1 MVTMTVDSRS
11 YHGDVL
17 YENPTFS
24 FREGV
29 TVLVGCNGSGKTTL
43 MRRLEAAL
51 AGVEDVSARTF
62 DLRDVEGFLSRALV
76 RPDGRDDM
84 AAVLGSS
91 EGERVVVLLGKALG
105 WAWKQCERGVP
116 RVLLML
122 DSLDSGA
129 DVPTIERV
137 VDALETT
144 VRMVADTYGT
154 RLHVLVSANGYE
166 LARGEHCV
174 DVSTG
179 KVMRFSSYDEYR
191 DFCMRSHERR
201 AVDYG
206 TEDSKPC

>member
-1 MVTMTVDSRS
+1 MITMTVDPRS
-11 YHGDVL
+11 YCGDVL

-51 AGVEDVSARTF
+51 AGVEDVSVRTF

-76 RPDGRDDM
+76 RPDGRSDM
-84 AAVLGSS
+84 AAILGSS
-91 EGERVVVLLGKALG
+91 EGERVVVLLGKALE
-105 WAWKQCERGVP
+105 WAWAQCERGVP

-129 DVPTIERV
+129 DVPTIDHV
-137 VDALETT
+137 VDTLETT
-144 VRMVADTYGT
+144 ACEVADAYGT

-166 LARGEHCV
+166 LARGRRCV

-179 KVMRFSSYDEYR
+179 MVRWFSSYDSYR
-191 DFCMRSHERR
+191 DFCLKSHERR

-206 TEDSKPC
+206 TEDRKPC